1 MKHKL
6 VHICESHLKQKLY
19 LKMWLQMYNFS
30 PSAVFLKNSFCKV
43 LLQIQ
48 ILGLINIILRHE
60 EVVS

>member
-1 MKHKL
+1 
-6 VHICESHLKQKLY
+6 
-19 LKMWLQMYNFS
+19 MYNFS

-60 EVVS
+60 EEVS